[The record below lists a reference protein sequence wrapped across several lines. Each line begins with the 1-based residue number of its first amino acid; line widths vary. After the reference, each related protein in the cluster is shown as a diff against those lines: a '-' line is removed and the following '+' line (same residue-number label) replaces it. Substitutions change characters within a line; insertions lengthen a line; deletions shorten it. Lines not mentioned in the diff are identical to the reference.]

1 MRMNR
6 LEVLS
11 KAEIETLHGESLKV
25 LEGTGVKVFDQDAL
39 KMLSSSGVD
48 VDFENNI
55 AKFPENFVEEALK
68 SCPKGFTALN
78 RDKQNSVEIGGDTIY
93 IASGFYA
100 SYVLKDGERI
110 QGTTEDVANFA
121 RISDCLKNVDAVGVE
136 VLPQNVP
143 AHVSELY
150 ACSAMLNNST
160 KHLFFSPNTRF
171 SARGLI
177 EIIKAVAEEEDLLK
191 TQIATFQSSPTSPL
205 TWESDSLGVLI
216 ESSKAGI
223 ACNVLPE
230 PMAGATSPITLAA
243 VLLVHNA
250 EFLSGLVIS
259 QLVRKGVPIIY
270 GYAPTIFDMREA
282 SPIIASPETIALRVG
297 HAQMARFYGLPVHCI
312 APDSDAQCHDEQMAW
327 EKLITFLAALNS
339 GVNILINCGMFST
352 GLIASY
358 EQLIIDDEM
367 LGFLLRVIKGIE
379 VNAETLAIDLIE
391 KVGPRGH
398 FLNQMHTLKHIRTEY
413 WLPELSNRATY
424 DNWLRTGGKDIVTKS
439 REKAQKYLREYK
451 PPELEREKRKKIQE
465 IIKKFEKMKG

>member
-1 MRMNR
+1 MKMNR

-11 KAEIETLHGESLKV
+11 KAEIETLHGESLKI
-25 LEGTGVKVFDQDAL
+25 LEGTGVKIFDPDAL
-39 KMLSSSGVD
+39 KMLSHNGLD

-55 AKFPENFVEEALK
+55 VKFPESFVKEALK
-68 SCPKGFTALN
+68 SCPKSFTALN
-78 RDKQNSVEIGGDTIY
+78 WDKEKGVEIGGDTIY
-93 IASGFYA
+93 IVSGFYA

-110 QGTTEDVANFA
+110 PATTEDVANFA
-121 RISDCLKNVDAVGVE
+121 KISDCLKNIDAVGVE
-136 VLPQNVP
+136 VLPQDVP

-150 ACSAMLNNST
+150 ACDAMLNNT
-160 KHLFFSPNTRF
+160 VKHLFFSPNTRF
-171 SARGLI
+171 SAKGLV
-177 EIIKAVAEEEDLLK
+177 EIIKVVAEEEDLLK
-191 TQIATFQSSPTSPL
+191 TQIVTFQSSPTSPL
-205 TWESDSLGVLI
+205 TWESDSIGVLT

-282 SPIIASPETIALRVG
+282 SPIIASPETIALRVA

-327 EKLITFLAALNS
+327 EKLITFFAALNS
-339 GVNILINCGMFST
+339 GANILINCGMFST

-358 EQLIIDDEM
+358 EQLVMDDEM
-367 LGFLLRVIKGIE
+367 LGFLLRVIEGID
-379 VNAETLAIDLIE
+379 VNAETLAADLIE

-413 WLPELSNRATY
+413 WLPELSNRARY
-424 DNWLRTGGKDIVTKS
+424 DNWLRTGGKDISTKS
-439 REKAQKYLREYK
+439 KEKALRYLKEHK
-451 PPELEREKRKKIQE
+451 PPELEPEKRKKIKE
-465 IIKKFEKMKG
+465 IIEKFEKMKG